1 MKSNKGF
8 TLIELLAVI
17 VILAIIALIATPI
30 ILGVIDKARQG
41 SAEQSVLSYIQAV
54 ENQVVIS
61 QLTTDEKDDITISEA
76 GSTFAVSYFTSG
88 DKKVSMKGTMPS
100 SGSIVLDKEGNATNE
115 TCVTVELNGKSYDIT
130 YDGKGKATAGTCS
143 E

>member
-41 SAEQSVLSYIQAV
+41 SAEQSALSFIQAV
-54 ENQVVIS
+54 ENQVVVS
-61 QLTTDEKDDITISEA
+61 QLTTDTEDDITLSGETN
-76 GSTFAVSYFTSG
+76 TFTVDQLKT
-88 DKKVSMKGTMPS
+88 KVTMKGTIPS
-100 SGSIVLDKEGNATNE
+100 SGNVVLDSKGNATSA
-115 TCVTVELNGKSYDIT
+115 TCLTIELNGKSYDIT
-130 YDGKGKATAGTCS
+130 YDGKGKASAGTCAT

>member
-41 SAEQSVLSYIQAV
+41 SAEQSALSFIQAV

-61 QLTTDEKDDITISEA
+61 QLTADTSDDITISEA

-115 TCVTVELNGKSYDIT
+115 TCVTVKLNGKSYDIT
-130 YDGKGKATAGTCS
+130 YDGAGKATAGTCS

>member
-61 QLTTDEKDDITISEA
+61 QLTTDEKDDIKLPDATN
-76 GSTFAVSYFTSG
+76 TFSATELNEIIT
-88 DKKVSMKGTMPS
+88 MKGTKPS
-100 SGSIVLDKEGNATNE
+100 GGNVVLDSNGNATSA
-115 TCVTVELNGKSYDIT
+115 TCLTVELNGKSYDIT
-130 YDGKGKATAGTCS
+130 YDGKGTAKAGKCS
-143 E
+143 A